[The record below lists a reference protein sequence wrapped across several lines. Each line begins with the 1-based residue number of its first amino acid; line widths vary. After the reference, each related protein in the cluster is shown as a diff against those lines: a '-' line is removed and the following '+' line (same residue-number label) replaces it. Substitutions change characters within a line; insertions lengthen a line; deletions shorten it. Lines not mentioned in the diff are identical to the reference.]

1 MIGCRRRHRRPE
13 QLATWNDSRSTN
25 TRLQWPPQQSVALT
39 PRPARSVL
47 RAGMLTISA
56 AHNPSP
62 DGRNIP
68 IIYLPDPECG
78 KITDNIRLAK
88 QSAGYNNGSPLAQ
101 IVTLDV
107 PSTLFAPFST
117 ILSNLQRPL
126 DTASLGCT
134 DAVHRPRCRSSPR
147 PTLALGTRAA
157 HHRPRCPGSH
167 DLPRTSLR
175 RSRARR
181 WDRLGSSQPS
191 PNNALSPTCR
201 LLSMAPAARC
211 PSLNSRRSAS

>member
-1 MIGCRRRHRRPE
+1 M
-13 QLATWNDSRSTN
+13 ADSKN
-25 TRLQWPPQQSVALT
+25 TRIQWPSQQSVALP
-39 PRPARSVL
+39 PRPTRSVL
-47 RAGMLTISA
+47 RTGMLTISA
-56 AHNPSP
+56 AHSPSP
-62 DGRNIP
+62 DGRNNP
-68 IIYLPDPECG
+68 ILYLPDLECG

-88 QSAGYNNGSPLAQ
+88 HSAGYNTGSPLAQ
-101 IVTLDV
+101 IVALDV

-117 ILSNLQRPL
+117 ILSNLERPL

-147 PTLALGTRAA
+147 PTIALGTRAA
-157 HHRPRCPGSH
+157 HRRPRCPGSH

-175 RSRARR
+175 RSRVRR
-181 WDRLGSSQPS
+181 WDRLGSSRPS

-211 PSLNSRRSAS
+211 PSLSSPRSAS